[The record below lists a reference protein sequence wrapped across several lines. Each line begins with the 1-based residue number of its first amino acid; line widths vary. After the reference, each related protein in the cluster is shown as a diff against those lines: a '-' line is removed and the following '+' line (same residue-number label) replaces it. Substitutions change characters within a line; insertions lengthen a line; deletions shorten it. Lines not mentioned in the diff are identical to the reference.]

1 MTHTIRTFVSG
12 FDTVLVA
19 CLLFVSFWPT
29 SGLQNNSKKQMILT
43 MDTIRSLFLPPQDY
57 SSIRPHH
64 IVVWYT
70 IERILSKTTIVK
82 SLKTAF
88 LKVLSQAL
96 LPLIYWGI
104 VPDVVI
110 RFGIRLQLHN
120 HLAQL
125 HSSSAVIELEQKLQI
140 VDELRTMPIAIATQ
154 EANEQH
160 YEVPAKFYTLC
171 LGPCKKYSSGYWP
184 TRQTTFEESEIYMLD
199 LYCQRAKVQDGM
211 HIVDLGTLPME
222 DS

>member
-1 MTHTIRTFVSG
+1 
-12 FDTVLVA
+12 
-19 CLLFVSFWPT
+19 
-29 SGLQNNSKKQMILT
+29 MILS
-43 MDTIRSLFLPPQDY
+43 MDSFKSLFLLPKDY
-57 SSIRPHH
+57 NSIRPHH
-64 IVVWYT
+64 IVVWYA
-70 IERILSKTTIVK
+70 IERLLSKTIMLK

-88 LKVLSQAL
+88 LRVLSQTSEDL
-96 LPLIYWGI
+96 LPLIYTGI

-110 RFGIRLQLHN
+110 RFGIRLQLYN

-125 HSSSAVIELEQKLQI
+125 NASSAVMELEQKLQI

-184 TRQTTFEESEIYMLD
+184 TRQTTFEESEVYMLD
-199 LYCQRAKVQDGM
+199 LYCERANVKDGM
-211 HIVDLGTLPME
+211 HIVDLGKST
-222 DS
+222 

>member
-1 MTHTIRTFVSG
+1 
-12 FDTVLVA
+12 
-19 CLLFVSFWPT
+19 
-29 SGLQNNSKKQMILT
+29 MILS
-43 MDTIRSLFLPPQDY
+43 MDSFRSLFLPPQDY
-57 SSIRPHH
+57 NSIRPHH
-64 IVVWYT
+64 IVIWYA
-70 IERILSKTTIVK
+70 IERILSTTTIMK

-88 LKVLSQAL
+88 LKVLSQTSEAL
-96 LPLIYWGI
+96 IPLIYSGLI
-104 VPDVVI
+104 PDFII

-120 HLAQL
+120 HLEQL

-184 TRQTTFEESEIYMLD
+184 TRQTTFEESEVFMLD
-199 LYCQRAKVQDGM
+199 LYCERANVQDGM
-211 HIVDLGTLPME
+211 HIVDLGTLLNVSGQK
-222 DS
+222 DGISI